1 MNILF
6 DFDGT
11 ICDSLETVISIAN
24 PILHRQKKPLLTLSN
39 VRNTGLLSLFSQYNI
54 PRFQLFFL
62 VLRARHLASKHI
74 NSMPLFPG
82 MDTLLRAL
90 HTEGHTLGI
99 VSSNSKQ
106 NINRF
111 LKVHDL
117 TPTISFVSSSP
128 GYLAKDK
135 TLKTILRLH
144 GFLPKNT
151 IYIGD
156 ETRDI
161 RAAASVSISSVSVTW
176 GYESKQLLSKA
187 NPDYIVSKPS
197 GISALLNRL

>member
-1 MNILF
+1 
-6 DFDGT
+6 
-11 ICDSLETVISIAN
+11 
-24 PILHRQKKPLLTLSN
+24 
-39 VRNTGLLSLFSQYNI
+39 
-54 PRFQLFFL
+54 
-62 VLRARHLASKHI
+62 
-74 NSMPLFPG
+74 
-82 MDTLLRAL
+82 
-90 HTEGHTLGI
+90 
-99 VSSNSKQ
+99 
-106 NINRF
+106 
-111 LKVHDL
+111 
-117 TPTISFVSSSP
+117 
-128 GYLAKDK
+128 LAKDK